1 MLLRV
6 SRGRRV
12 ETIWLRSTSEAAK
25 AVVTIAFGLG
35 TQRQG
40 GKIDKKSSDGEL
52 VV

>member
-35 TQRQG
+35 TQRQE
-40 GKIDKKSSDGEL
+40 KIDKKSSDGEL